1 MINYSIIIPHF
12 NRPLLLQKCIDSI
25 PQRDDVEVIIIDDH
39 SDQDKVDFEH
49 FPGLD
54 RKNTT
59 CIFSDGTLGKGPGYA
74 RNVGLQKAQGTWVM
88 FVDSDDYLLENISEL
103 MDSHVDATEDVIYFK
118 CSKQNTNDGSIE
130 GYEYINDAIEKALR
144 GDEEELLYATPCPVA
159 KFIKLDY
166 LRKNRIKFEHVI
178 GGDDILFSIELSKNT
193 RNRKYENESYYC
205 VVMAPDSLTRNTSWQ
220 PLYNF
225 TKASCS
231 AYRALKP
238 IGKEKYAFVW
248 IQSWWGFLWAKY
260 KFRATL
266 LVPHIITTVGI
277 TNGCRCIKKGLKRGS
292 YNWAK

>member
-1 MINYSIIIPHF
+1 MINYSIVIPHF
-12 NRPLLLQKCIDSI
+12 NRTLLLQRCIDSF
-25 PQRDDVEVIIIDDH
+25 PLRDDVEVIIVDDH
-39 SDQDKVDFEH
+39 SDPTKVDFEH

-59 CIFSDGTLGKGPGYA
+59 CIFSDGKLGKGPGYA
-74 RNVGLQKAQGTWVM
+74 RNVGLQKAQGKWVI
-88 FVDSDDYLLENISEL
+88 FVDSDDFLLENISEL

-159 KFIKLDY
+159 KFINLDY
-166 LRKNRIKFEHVI
+166 LRKNSIKFEHVI

-205 VVMAPDSLTRNTSWQ
+205 VVMAPDSLTRNTVWQ

-248 IQSWWGFLWAKY
+248 IKSWWSRLTKINLSKAFS
-260 KFRATL
+260 
-266 LVPHIITTVGI
+266 LVPLVAKTIGLRRALSIF
-277 TNGCRCIKKGLKRGS
+277 RKGLKIRYS
-292 YNWAK
+292 S

>member
-1 MINYSIIIPHF
+1 MINYSIIIPHY
-12 NRPLLLQKCIDSI
+12 NCVSLLQRCIDSI

-74 RNVGLQKAQGTWVM
+74 RNVGLQKAQGKWVM

-193 RNRKYENESYYC
+193 RNQKYENEAYYC
-205 VVMAPDSLTRNTSWQ
+205 VVMAPDSLTRNTVWQ

-248 IQSWWGFLWAKY
+248 IKSWWSRLTKINLSKAFS
-260 KFRATL
+260 
-266 LVPHIITTVGI
+266 LVPLVAKTIGLRRALSIF
-277 TNGCRCIKKGLKRGS
+277 RKGLKIRYS
-292 YNWAK
+292 S

>member
-1 MINYSIIIPHF
+1 MINFSIIIPHY
-12 NRPLLLQKCIDSI
+12 NRQDLLRRCLDSI
-25 PQRDDVEVIIIDDH
+25 PFRDDVEVIIVDDH
-39 SDQDKVDFEH
+39 SDPTIVDFEH

-54 RKNTT
+54 RLNTT

-74 RNVGLQKAQGTWVM
+74 RNVGLNRANGKWVI
-88 FVDSDDYLLENISEL
+88 FLDSDDYLLENISEL
-103 MDSHVDATEDVIYFK
+103 MDSYVDATEDVIYFK
-118 CSKQNTNDGSIE
+118 CSKQSANDGPIE
-130 GYEYINDAIEKALR
+130 GYEYINDAIEKAMN

-166 LRKNRIKFEHVI
+166 LRKNSIKFEHVI

-205 VVMAPDSLTRNTSWQ
+205 VVMAPDSLTRNTVWQ

-248 IQSWWGFLWAKY
+248 IKSWWSRLTKINLSKAFS
-260 KFRATL
+260 
-266 LVPHIITTVGI
+266 LVPLVAKTIGLRRALSIF
-277 TNGCRCIKKGLKRGS
+277 RKGLKIRYS
-292 YNWAK
+292 S